1 MFLIH
6 QKELSLVIY
15 RLSIKMGQ
23 EPSPM
28 HIKYHIYKEGN
39 EQALLTNVQFHL
51 TS

>member
-28 HIKYHIYKEGN
+28 HIKYIYKEGN